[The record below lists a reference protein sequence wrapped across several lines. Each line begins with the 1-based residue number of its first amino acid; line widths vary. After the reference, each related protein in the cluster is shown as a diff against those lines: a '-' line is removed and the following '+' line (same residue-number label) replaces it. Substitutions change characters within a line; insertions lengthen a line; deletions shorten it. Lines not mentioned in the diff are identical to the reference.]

1 MRQQAF
7 CDAVNPVRRTRAPPS
22 VSPRHDGSP
31 HRRDAPGALTR
42 EAPVSAAPVSTEVGL
57 ESAHAA
63 NELYEQYHDRIYAF
77 CMSRTRNPADAED
90 ATQTA
95 FMHALNGLRRGVVP
109 QFELT
114 WLLRIAEN
122 VCHSMHRRAYR
133 RYERDE
139 LPTDVVSGQEDI
151 CVVTERFNGLCVAL
165 ESLPDQ
171 QRRAILLREWRGLSY
186 DDIADELGITHA
198 AVETTLFRARR
209 SLVKQLGSLVV
220 FPFPAIGRF
229 VQWFAGPAAAKAA
242 AVAVVT
248 IGSATAVASSTPTE
262 ATRDAARA
270 QATTSSPTRTESP
283 AASER
288 SATRPVELRRVPAP
302 ATPDSTPVEPRL
314 DAGAGEA
321 ATPTVPVESPTDSTT
336 PEPAAAAV
344 DSPAAPQLTVPVP
357 VPLPL
362 PLSAA
367 PVESAEIVAPLVEV
381 IADVEEALPIDLPA
395 PPPIA
400 SGLPLP

>member
-1 MRQQAF
+1 M
-7 CDAVNPVRRTRAPPS
+7 
-22 VSPRHDGSP
+22 
-31 HRRDAPGALTR
+31 
-42 EAPVSAAPVSTEVGL
+42 SAAPVSTAVGI

-63 NELYEQYHDRIYAF
+63 NDLYEQYHDRIYAF

-139 LPTDVVSGQEDI
+139 LPTDVISGQEDI
-151 CVVTERFNGLCVAL
+151 ALVTERFDGLCLAL

-186 DDIADELGITHA
+186 DDIADELGVSHA

-209 SLVKQLGSLVV
+209 SLVKQLGALAA
-220 FPFPAIGRF
+220 FPFPAIGRL
-229 VQWFAGPAAAKAA
+229 VQWIAGPAGAKAA

-248 IGSATAVASSTPTE
+248 IGTATAVASSTPAE
-262 ATRDAARA
+262 ATQTAARA
-270 QATTSSPTRTESP
+270 EVASTSPTRTESRAATDRPAKRSVEVQRVRAP
-283 AASER
+283 AAP
-288 SATRPVELRRVPAP
+288 T
-302 ATPDSTPVEPRL
+302 STPVEPRL
-314 DAGAGEA
+314 DAGAGDA
-321 ATPTVPVESPTDSTT
+321 STPKVPIKSPTESTTPEPTGSTT
-336 PEPAAAAV
+336 PEPAVGGV
-344 DSPAAPQLTVPVP
+344 DLPTTPSLPAVPV
-357 VPLPL
+357 VPTD
-362 PLSAA
+362 
-367 PVESAEIVAPLVEV
+367 VVAPLVEV
-381 IADVEEALPIDLPA
+381 AADVEDTLPIELPPLLPL
-395 PPPIA
+395 PPLVP
-400 SGLPLP
+400 GLPLP